1 MALCQMFYF
10 SPLELEIVMGTLSM
24 ECELNRAKYINK
36 ISIPLLFNVASSNY
50 TGQYSVNLKSY
61 MIF

>member
-1 MALCQMFYF
+1 ME
-10 SPLELEIVMGTLSM
+10 ELEIVMGTLSR
-24 ECELNRAKYINK
+24 ECELNRDKHINK
-36 ISIPLLFNVASSNY
+36 ISFSLLFNMASSNY

>member
-1 MALCQMFYF
+1 M
-10 SPLELEIVMGTLSM
+10 EEIEIVIGTLSR
-24 ECELNRAKYINK
+24 ECELNRDKYINK
-36 ISIPLLFNVASSNY
+36 ISFPLLLNVASSNY